1 MVGVAKEE
9 ETEAAGGRGDGGP
22 AGSSEKFP
30 CRGGGI
36 D

>member
-9 ETEAAGGRGDGGP
+9 EEEEGRGNGGP
-22 AGSSEKFP
+22 AGFSEKFP